1 MNKHPVKTYP
11 TLGCCGLD
19 CGLCPRYYTVGSSR
33 CPGCCG
39 PDFLDKHPACGYITC
54 CVKKKKLEACAQ
66 CDEFP
71 CSRFES
77 WLADGGEYDSFLTY
91 KKTRPNLD
99 FIRNHGIEKFMEQQ
113 SKRIRLLETMLKD
126 FDDGRSRSFYCI
138 AATLLPITDLEIAL
152 DKADQRI
159 QADKIGADDI
169 KTRSKTLRAFLDDLA
184 AREGIELKLRKKGRA
199 DDGK

>member
-1 MNKHPVKTYP
+1 MGERPVKTYP

-39 PDFLDKHPACGYITC
+39 PDFFDKHPSCGYITC
-54 CVKKKKLEACAQ
+54 CVREKKLEVCAQ

-71 CSRFES
+71 CLRFES
-77 WLADGGEYDSFLTY
+77 WLADGGEYDSFLTH
-91 KKTRPNLD
+91 KKAQPNLD
-99 FIRNHGIEKFMEQQ
+99 FIGNQGIEKFMEQQ
-113 SKRIRLLETMLKD
+113 SKRIRLLETMIKD

-138 AATLLPITDLEIAL
+138 ATTLLPITDLEIAL

-159 QADKIGADDI
+159 EADKIGSDDI
-169 KTRSKTLRAFLDDLA
+169 KSKSKTLKGFLDDFA
-184 AREGIELKLRKKGRA
+184 AREGIELKLRKKGKA
-199 DDGK
+199 DDGE